1 MLTDFEG
8 LEKVFSETTKTKE
21 FKILQEDFNKS
32 KAIYIIG
39 NGGNMA
45 VASHGA
51 ADITRLTDKA
61 VYALDSQCIGTSI
74 ANDYGYDKLFTRWL
88 EVYSSHT
95 DVQSLVIGL
104 SGSGNSKNVLS
115 ALDWANNRFN
125 FKCALVS
132 GQKSR
137 ALAPGINEVCFDSKY
152 FHTAEILSLMMIYEL
167 IHGNGKACP
176 TINEEIVRKWGK
188 DTP

>member
-8 LEKVFSETTKTKE
+8 LEKVFKEVVQTPE
-21 FKILQEDFNKS
+21 FKMLQNDFIKS

-74 ANDYGYDKLFTRWL
+74 ANDFGYDKLFTRWL
-88 EVYSSHT
+88 EVYASHT
-95 DVQSLVIGL
+95 DTQSLVIGL

-132 GQKSR
+132 GQNSR
-137 ALAPGINEVCFDSKY
+137 ALAPGINEVCFNSKY

-167 IHGNGKACP
+167 VHGCGDACP
-176 TINEEIVRKWGK
+176 TIKEEIVRKWGK

>member
-8 LEKVFSETTKTKE
+8 LENVFKRTTESPE
-21 FKILQEDFNKS
+21 FKLLQEDFNKS
-32 KAIYIIG
+32 KAVYIIG

-51 ADITRLTDKA
+51 ADITRLTNKA

-74 ANDYGYDKLFTRWL
+74 ANDFGYDRMFTRWL
-88 EVYSSHT
+88 EVYTAHNNT
-95 DVQSLVIGL
+95 DSLVIGL

-125 FKCALVS
+125 FKCALIS

-137 ALAPGINEVCFDSKY
+137 ALASGINEICFESKY
-152 FHTAEILSLMMIYEL
+152 FHTAEILSLMLVYEL
-167 IHGNGKACP
+167 VHGFGGSCP
-176 TINEEIVRKWGK
+176 TIKDEIIRKWGT
-188 DTP
+188 DQG

>member
-8 LEKVFSETTKTKE
+8 LEEIFRRTVASPE
-21 FKILQEDFNKS
+21 FKRLQEDFNKS
-32 KAIYIIG
+32 RSIYMIG

-74 ANDYGYDKLFTRWL
+74 ANDFGYDRMFTRWL
-88 EVYSSHT
+88 EVYASANTSE
-95 DVQSLVIGL
+95 SLVIGL

-125 FKCALVS
+125 FKCVLIS

-137 ALAPGINEVCFDSKY
+137 ALVDGVNEVCFDCKF
-152 FHTAEILSLMMIYEL
+152 FHTAEILSLMAVYEL
-167 IHGNGKACP
+167 IHGTGNACP
-176 TINEEIVRKWGK
+176 TIKDEIIRKWGT
-188 DTP
+188 DQG

>member
-8 LEKVFSETTKTKE
+8 LEEVFKRVVDSKE
-21 FKILQEDFNKS
+21 YKQLQEDFNRS

-39 NGGNMA
+39 NCGNMA
-45 VASHGA
+45 VASHVA

-61 VYALDSQCIGTSI
+61 VFALDSQCIGTSI
-74 ANDYGYDKLFTRWL
+74 ANDFGYDRLFTRWL
-88 EVYSSHT
+88 EVYASHT
-95 DVQSLVIGL
+95 DTPSLVIGL

-115 ALDWANNRFN
+115 ALDWAHNRFN

-137 ALAPGINEVCFDSKY
+137 ALSPGINEVCFDSKY
-152 FHTAEILSLMMIYEL
+152 FHTAEIISLMMIYEL
-167 IHGNGKACP
+167 VHGAGGQCP
-176 TINEEIVRKWGK
+176 TIQQEIIRKWGT
-188 DTP
+188 DN